1 MVVIAHMSSE
11 QRACTQMERNCY
23 AYSSE
28 TYSSHMYPK
37 QCQYR
42 VAVTTYARI
51 SGQTV
56 YVSMHINVREIAL
69 IFSSNP
75 ARFCL
80 TSEKYDQIMVRRD
93 DTQR

>member
-1 MVVIAHMSSE
+1 MVVVVIAHMSSE

-28 TYSSHMYPK
+28 TYSSHMYP
-37 QCQYR
+37 
-42 VAVTTYARI
+42 AVTTYARI